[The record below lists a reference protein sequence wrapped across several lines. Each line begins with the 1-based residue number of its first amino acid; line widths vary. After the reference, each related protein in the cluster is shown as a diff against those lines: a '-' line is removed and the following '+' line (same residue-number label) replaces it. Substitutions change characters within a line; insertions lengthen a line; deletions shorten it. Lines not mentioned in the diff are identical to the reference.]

1 MATLYT
7 RTFNLKDSLSDEEV
21 LEFWRHCMDVM
32 VPAAE
37 SVSGTRSVKLYSGA
51 GGLRADITFFWEMD
65 DASVYERAI
74 ADPNINKHVGKYYG
88 AWDMKTAT
96 QSFHREV
103 TPELIQAIGGKV

>member
-7 RTFNLKDSLSDEEV
+7 RTFNLKDTLSDEEV
-21 LEFWRHCMDVM
+21 LEFWRHCMEVM
-32 VPAAE
+32 VPAAQNI
-37 SVSGTRSVKLYSGA
+37 SGTRSVKLYSGA
-51 GGLRADITFFWEMD
+51 GGLRADITFLWEMD

-103 TPELIQAIGGKV
+103 TPELIQALSGKG

>member
-7 RTFNLKDSLSDEEV
+7 RKFNLKDSLSDEEV

-37 SVSGTRSVKLYSGA
+37 NVSGTRSVKLYSGA
-51 GGLRADITFFWEMD
+51 GGLRADITFLWEMD

-74 ADPNINKHVGKYYG
+74 ADPNVSKHVGKYYG
-88 AWDMKTAT
+88 AWDLKSAT
-96 QSFHREV
+96 QSFRREV
-103 TPELIQAIGGKV
+103 TPELIDALSGK